1 MAAAAADEEANL
13 RLRVSSLS
21 TSSTDDESLFGVA
34 LVVRLHVV
42 PAVVAV
48 DIVVVDVVVV
58 AAAVRAVR
66 SVLILSGSV
75 IFSYSSNLFAKS
87 VMEADFASDDDL
99 PQTLPLRELCLLC
112 WVVWLCDD
120 DDDEVVVAVGLWG
133 FSLDWTTLSQRCSRF
148 CSFAKAFAAAVSVV
162 VV

>member
-48 DIVVVDVVVV
+48 DIVVVDVVV